1 MKGVILPNLKLNH
14 LKSSQ
19 KSLFL
24 TYFLAPAKSGMFGF
38 AIFFT
43 VLLIVKAF
51 SIIFSNNSF
60 FIIKTEDV
68 ALSLIGFVSFYL
80 VKIFKQILAG
90 K

>member
-1 MKGVILPNLKLNH
+1 
-14 LKSSQ
+14 
-19 KSLFL
+19 
-24 TYFLAPAKSGMFGF
+24 MFGF

-60 FIIKTEDV
+60 FIVKTEDV